1 MGLFDWVGEG
11 AKWLND
17 RFDDVEHWVSD
28 VWHGNIGDQAVPA
41 PELVQKVLASQGAQD
56 WHQGAGRATMLAR
69 QNDEMSARAQQLSAG
84 LESAWTGGGAEVA
97 RARIKPLTDATSAAA
112 QTYTSNGQNLTDLA
126 HGFDEMKATLQPM
139 PKTPPHKDFFDTA
152 TPWDTDTEDQINTY
166 NRIARENLDRYNGY
180 QQQAQTSGQ
189 GLKTDYGQ
197 LNKFDGEVSIA
208 PPAPASPSRHT
219 PTGGTSRH
227 SSARSEFTGPGGAGH
242 TSPRSVDGSV
252 PNVHTLP
259 AGHPLPG
266 ENPGPGTQ
274 SGGGGTRTAG
284 YVPPS
289 LPDMRSGSVPP
300 FPVPAAGGGGSS
312 WSGSAF
318 VPGGFGPGGS
328 SSGAPG
334 APPGAG
340 GSVGRGLS
348 GGPGGVDGPAGRGLP
363 NGPGGGARSG
373 TGAGVGVGEEGAVR
387 GSGSSAAPR
396 GTTGARGGAGV
407 SGMGAPGGKGKA
419 EEDKEHQRKYGV
431 DDDSAFSLTDD
442 DGDRLVDPRTGLPP
456 TPPTI
461 GG

>member
-11 AKWLND
+11 AKWLNE

-28 VWHGNIGDQAVPA
+28 VWHGNTGDQAVPA

-84 LESAWTGGGAEVA
+84 LESAWTGGGADVA

-126 HGFDEMKATLQPM
+126 HGFDEMKAALQPM
-139 PKTPPHKDFFDTA
+139 PKTPPHKNFLDTA

-166 NRIARENLDRYNGY
+166 NRMARENLDRYHGY

-208 PPAPASPSRHT
+208 PPAPVSSSPSRHT
-219 PTGGTSRH
+219 PTGGRNRH
-227 SSARSEFTGPGGAGH
+227 SSARSEFTGPVGAGH
-242 TSPRSVDGSV
+242 TSPPPAEGSV
-252 PNVHTLP
+252 PNVHMPP

-266 ENPGPGTQ
+266 ENPGPGTPF
-274 SGGGGTRTAG
+274 GGTRTAG

-289 LPDMRSGSVPP
+289 LPDMRPGSVPP
-300 FPVPAAGGGGSS
+300 LPVPGAGGGGSS

-318 VPGGFGPGGS
+318 VPGGFGPGS
-328 SSGAPG
+328 SLSGVPG
-334 APPGAG
+334 ASGVSVPGAG
-340 GSVGRGLS
+340 GSAGRGLS
-348 GGPGGVDGPAGRGLP
+348 SGPGGAGGPVGRGLP

-373 TGAGVGVGEEGAVR
+373 AGEEGAVR
-387 GSGSSAAPR
+387 GSGGSAA
-396 GTTGARGGAGV
+396 TTGARGGAGM
-407 SGMGAPGGKGKA
+407 SGMGAPGGKGKG
-419 EEDKEHQRKYGV
+419 EGDKEHQRKYGV